1 MIDYETNEE
10 ERPCHRSVAGLLDEI
25 RTLEARLAA
34 VGLDGDCAYER
45 ALSQI
50 YDRLLRE
57 RRDQLAAIRH
67 AGF

>member
-1 MIDYETNEE
+1 MSDHETNEDI
-10 ERPCHRSVAGLLDEI
+10 RPHHRSMASLLEEI
-25 RTLEARLAA
+25 RALESRLAA

-57 RRDQLAAIRH
+57 RRDQLAAIRC
-67 AGF
+67 AGY

>member
-1 MIDYETNEE
+1 MTDHETNGDI
-10 ERPCHRSVAGLLDEI
+10 RPHHRSTTSLLEEI
-25 RTLEARLAA
+25 RALEARLAA

-57 RRDQLAAIRH
+57 RRDQLAAIRC